1 MPKGLASG
9 MPISGVISRLDLMK
23 KWIPG
28 SHGGTYGGN
37 AVAAAAGV
45 ATIRAIK
52 EDKMIENAVERGAQL
67 KAGLGQLQE
76 KYPQIAEVRG
86 LGSDGRNRIPGCQR

>member
-1 MPKGLASG
+1 
-9 MPISGVISRLDLMK
+9 MK

-45 ATIRAIK
+45 ATIQAIK
-52 EDKMIENAVERGAQL
+52 EDKMIENAVERG
-67 KAGLGQLQE
+67 
-76 KYPQIAEVRG
+76 R
-86 LGSDGRNRIPGCQR
+86 S